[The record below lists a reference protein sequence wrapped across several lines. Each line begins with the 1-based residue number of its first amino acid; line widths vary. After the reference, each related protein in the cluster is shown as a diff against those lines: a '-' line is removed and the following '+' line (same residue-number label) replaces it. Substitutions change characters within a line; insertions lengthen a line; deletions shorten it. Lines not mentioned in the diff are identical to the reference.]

1 MIKDVKEVQKA
12 REKRGTRTMPVE
24 RLAIE
29 IGWSQLRSH
38 THPATTL
45 PATNIEIIFWKL
57 RGSVLG
63 PVVDLLLNK
72 HQLLI

>member
-1 MIKDVKEVQKA
+1 MMKDVKEVQKA
-12 REKRGTRTMPVE
+12 REKRGTRTMMVE

-45 PATNIEIIFWKL
+45 PAKNIELIWKL

-63 PVVDLLLNK
+63 TVVDLLLNK

>member
-1 MIKDVKEVQKA
+1 MMKDVKEVQKA
-12 REKRGTRTMPVE
+12 REKRGTRTMMVE

-38 THPATTL
+38 IHPATTL
-45 PATNIEIIFWKL
+45 PATNIEIIWKL

>member
-1 MIKDVKEVQKA
+1 MMKDVKEVQKA
-12 REKRGTRTMPVE
+12 REKRGTRTMMVE
-24 RLAIE
+24 MLAIE

-45 PATNIEIIFWKL
+45 PTTNIEIIRKL
-57 RGSVLG
+57 RGRVLG
-63 PVVDLLLNK
+63 LVVDLLLNK

>member
-12 REKRGTRTMPVE
+12 REKRGTRTMMVE

-45 PATNIEIIFWKL
+45 PATNIEIIRKL
-57 RGSVLG
+57 RGRVLG

>member
-1 MIKDVKEVQKA
+1 MMKDVKEVQKA
-12 REKRGTRTMPVE
+12 REKRGTRTMMVE

-45 PATNIEIIFWKL
+45 PAKNTEIIWKL
-57 RGSVLG
+57 RGRVLG

>member
-1 MIKDVKEVQKA
+1 MMKVVKEVQKA
-12 REKRGTRTMPVE
+12 REKRGTRTMMVE

-45 PATNIEIIFWKL
+45 PAKNIELIWKL

-63 PVVDLLLNK
+63 TVVDLLLNK

>member
-1 MIKDVKEVQKA
+1 MMKDVKEVQKA
-12 REKRGTRTMPVE
+12 REKRGTRTMMVE

-45 PATNIEIIFWKL
+45 PATNIEIIWKMK
-57 RGSVLG
+57 GSVLG

>member
-1 MIKDVKEVQKA
+1 MMKVVKEVQKA
-12 REKRGTRTMPVE
+12 REKRGTRTMMVE

-45 PATNIEIIFWKL
+45 PATNIEIIWKL
-57 RGSVLG
+57 RGRVLG